1 MTGWRIEP
9 TGLNKIL
16 TDTGTAVEAVG
27 TALQG
32 PADTPAEVQS
42 AAGFDGLVLGAYNA
56 FMQELYEGTIATMF
70 TKYQTALEGTANA
83 ANAYLTGDEEIANTI
98 AAGIGASDFGSASY
112 TQPAPTPTPGGGG
125 DGGPQ

>member
-27 TALQG
+27 TALEG

-42 AAGFDGLVLGAYNA
+42 AAGFDGLVLGAFNG
-56 FMQELYEGTIATMF
+56 FMQELYEGTIANMF
-70 TKYQTALEGTANA
+70 TSYQTALEGTANA
-83 ANAYLTGDEEIANTI
+83 ANAYLAGDEEIATTI
-98 AAGIGASDFGSASY
+98 ASGIGASDFGSASY
-112 TQPAPTPTPGGGG
+112 TQPSGGAGGGG
-125 DGGPQ
+125 GGGGR